1 MTTIITEKMR
11 QSQALAFKSNFK
23 LDSDVKT
30 YLAIGKADAWD
41 NEDDEPIVPSDS
53 AGQEYYDY
61 IDIYA
66 MKRISQS
73 SAISVIRR
81 INWEANKVFQQYDNN
96 VLDFYNTDF
105 YCVNSNFHVF
115 KCLCNNNGS
124 PSLVEPTG
132 TSSKTIVTSDGY
144 AWKFMYIVPTT
155 YYNFITNLWVPVR
168 EKLETDDQSDSYQ
181 WQVQLAAIDGAIE
194 QINVVDGGS
203 GYSGNVT
210 VDITG
215 DGTGCTAEAVVQSG
229 KIVRIN
235 VTNVGKNYNYATVT
249 IVGNGTNA
257 KCEAVISPIGGHG
270 SDALAELGGHYLL
283 LNTSLEY
290 GESGKI
296 PVDNDYRK
304 ILLMTNPKLWD
315 SNVYAEGD
323 VYDCT
328 YHFQLNNISGIENDT
343 VIEGVNSGTTAVVV
357 KVDKTNNT
365 IWITSVKGAF
375 AVDENIK
382 IKGTEDVYT
391 VVSKEPPQIEP
402 RTGNIILKEY
412 RLKVS
417 RANDQTEEISI
428 CLEF

>member
-23 LDSDVKT
+23 LDGDVRT
-30 YLAIGKADAWD
+30 YLAIGKADPWND
-41 NEDDEPIVPSDS
+41 DDEPIVPSDS
-53 AGQEYYDY
+53 AGQEYFDY
-61 IDIYA
+61 IDVYA
-66 MKRISQS
+66 MKRITQG

-81 INWEANKVFQQYDNN
+81 IDWEANKVYQQYDND

-105 YCVNSNFHVF
+105 YCINSNFHVF
-115 KCLCNNNGS
+115 KCISNNGGS

-144 AWKFMYIVPTT
+144 AWKFMYIIPTT

-194 QINVVDGGS
+194 QINVTDGGS
-203 GYSGNVT
+203 GYSGTVQVT
-210 VDITG
+210 VTG
-215 DGTGCTAEAVVQSG
+215 DGTGCTAEAVVSSG
-229 KIVRIN
+229 KITRIN
-235 VTNVGKNYNYATVT
+235 VTNVGRDYNYATVT
-249 IVGNGTNA
+249 ISGNGANA
-257 KCEAVISPIGGHG
+257 KADAVISPIGGHG

-296 PVDNDYRK
+296 PVENDYRK
-304 ILLMTNPKLWD
+304 ILLMTNPKLWN

-328 YHFQLNNISGIENDT
+328 WHFQLANVSGITNDM
-343 VIEGVNSGTTAVVV
+343 IMEGITSGATAVVV
-357 KVDKTNNT
+357 KVNSSNNT
-365 IWITSVKGAF
+365 IWLTSVKGAF
-375 AVDENIK
+375 TDGENLK
-382 IKGTEDVYT
+382 ISGTENVFN
-391 VVSKEPPQIEP
+391 VISKEPPQIEP
-402 RTGNIILKEY
+402 RSGNIILKEY
-412 RLKVS
+412 RSKVS
-417 RANDQTEEISI
+417 RADDQTEEISI